1 MKNWFSRNSGELPPF
16 VHNRRLRRI
25 MLFIALIVIYGV
37 VISFLYNIAASIILI
52 VISVMGLIY
61 TIVMMNEM
69 STDTNRY
76 ISDLSYRIH
85 RGEQESLLEM
95 PIGVMIL
102 NDAGSIEW
110 VNPYLMRYFNNE
122 NVLGKRIEDIDH
134 DLQQLI
140 MKYEESDE
148 FHTVTW
154 RDHKFTMLIQNE
166 YHSVYMFDIT
176 RYATWK
182 NVTKKNRFQLVRFFW
197 IITMKLLS
205 Q

>member
-37 VISFLYNIAASIILI
+37 VISFLYNIVASAILVIISI
-52 VISVMGLIY
+52 MGLIY

-102 NDAGSIEW
+102 NENGLVEW
-110 VNPYLMRYFNNE
+110 TNPYFTRYFNNE
-122 NVLGKRIEDIDH
+122 NILGKRIEDVDH
-134 DLQQLI
+134 DLQQLM
-140 MKYEESDE
+140 MKYG
-148 FHTVTW
+148 
-154 RDHKFTMLIQNE
+154 
-166 YHSVYMFDIT
+166 
-176 RYATWK
+176 
-182 NVTKKNRFQLVRFFW
+182 
-197 IITMKLLS
+197 
-205 Q
+205 